1 MSINIDKFISVFDE
15 VLGLAIVNV
24 EVDLSGG
31 VQTVEIYLDDGYL
44 IKIDSYTNPMLG
56 ISGIV
61 KTDVSLYKKVGLYNS
76 YSLIKKYDDSDFEE
90 EEEGED
96 VNGDDE

>member
-1 MSINIDKFISVFDE
+1 MN
-15 VLGLAIVNV
+15 
-24 EVDLSGG
+24 GG
-31 VQTVEIYLDDGYL
+31 TQTVEIYLDDDYL

-56 ISGIV
+56 INGIV

-90 EEEGED
+90 GED
-96 VNGDDE
+96 VNGNDE

>member
-1 MSINIDKFISVFDE
+1 MFDE
-15 VLGLAIVNV
+15 VLGLSVINV
-24 EVDLSGG
+24 EIDLNGG
-31 VQTVEIYLDDGYL
+31 TQTVEIYLDGDYL

-56 ISGIV
+56 INGIV

-90 EEEGED
+90 GED
-96 VNGDDE
+96 VNGNDE

>member
-1 MSINIDKFISVFDE
+1 MFDE
-15 VLGLAIVNV
+15 ILGLSVINV
-24 EVDLSGG
+24 EIDLNGG
-31 VQTVEIYLDDGYL
+31 TQTVEIYLDDDYL

-56 ISGIV
+56 INGIV

-90 EEEGED
+90 GED
-96 VNGDDE
+96 VDGNDE

>member
-1 MSINIDKFISVFDE
+1 MNINIDKFISVFDE
-15 VLGLAIVNV
+15 ILGLSVINV
-24 EVDLSGG
+24 EIDLNGG
-31 VQTVEIYLDDGYL
+31 TQTVEIYLDDDYL

-56 ISGIV
+56 INGIV

-90 EEEGED
+90 GED
-96 VNGDDE
+96 VDGNDE

>member
-1 MSINIDKFISVFDE
+1 MNINIDKFISVFDE
-15 VLGLAIVNV
+15 VLGLSLINV
-24 EVDLSGG
+24 EVDLNGG
-31 VQTVEIYLDDGYL
+31 TQTVEIYLDGDYL

-56 ISGIV
+56 VNGIV

-90 EEEGED
+90 GED
-96 VNGDDE
+96 VNGNDE

>member
-1 MSINIDKFISVFDE
+1 VNINIDKFISVFDE
-15 VLGLAIVNV
+15 VLGLSVINV
-24 EVDLSGG
+24 EIDLNGG
-31 VQTVEIYLDDGYL
+31 TQTVEIYLDGDYL

-56 ISGIV
+56 INGIV

-90 EEEGED
+90 GED
-96 VNGDDE
+96 VNGNDE